1 MCQYRFKHTNPYTI
15 HIQSIEFTLKE
26 NAMSEEKNPLNVYN
40 QLEIIK
46 NAVDQIETIH
56 VYELANRQFGSSA
69 EEELRKRID
78 ELDKQILE
86 YELQLADSQGYID
99 DILDSNKNLLEAT
112 NQLVAEKNLA
122 LENRQLTQDQA
133 DKIVSAYHQL
143 PWIVKKFYGVN

>member
-1 MCQYRFKHTNPYTI
+1 
-15 HIQSIEFTLKE
+15 
-26 NAMSEEKNPLNVYN
+26 MSEEKNPLNVYN

-46 NAVDQIETIH
+46 NALDQIETIH
-56 VYELANRQFGSSA
+56 IYELANRQFGTSS
-69 EEELRKRID
+69 EESLKIRID

-99 DILDSNKNLLEAT
+99 DILDSNKILLEAT
-112 NQLVAEKNLA
+112 NQLIAEKNLA

-133 DKIVSAYHQL
+133 DRIVSAYHQL

>member
-1 MCQYRFKHTNPYTI
+1 
-15 HIQSIEFTLKE
+15 
-26 NAMSEEKNPLNVYN
+26 MSEEKNPLNVYN